1 MKNGEDMENADRK
14 TGETSSESRE
24 DLAEASS
31 PTDRPAGAEGKPA
44 EAGDDRTTSTRK
56 EDEMSE
62 EELRRLVEESL
73 EKVSVADM
81 VLVMMNQLASVGYL
95 KMGLPEQANRKYRDL
110 EQAILA
116 IDALEAMIKGVEGK
130 IPEEKLRPFRGTLAN
145 LQLNYVQQR
154 KGGA

>member
-1 MKNGEDMENADRK
+1 MKDRTELTGEERKKEKSTSPMGEDLKEANAPS
-14 TGETSSESRE
+14 GEAR
-24 DLAEASS
+24 
-31 PTDRPAGAEGKPA
+31 GAEESSA
-44 EAGDDRTTSTRK
+44 EAGGGRASSAEK
-56 EDEMSE
+56 EEGMSE

-73 EKVSVADM
+73 EKVTVADM

-95 KMGLPEQANRKYRDL
+95 KMGLPEPANRKYRDL

-154 KGGA
+154 KAGA